1 MSDPFDVRSLFLSG
15 AGVIV
20 EAIADP
26 AVRQAWND
34 PSVLEDQLV
43 SGLAGHLA
51 RGGVWAVADYLHAGT
66 PDGPVDFTSAGEYF
80 ATFAAAAQPA
90 DHQAIRDRGAAVAAA
105 GRDALLVELR
115 ERLASLEPELGTLPG
130 DHPIAVV
137 GGSVMH
143 LDRYLETRIVEQA
156 VHLDD
161 LARSVG
167 RDPWRLPQDHVTL
180 AIAVGTDIALRR
192 HGPAATLRALYRRGC
207 AEPALPVL

>member
-1 MSDPFDVRSLFLSG
+1 MADRSDVRSLFLTG
-15 AGVIV
+15 AGAIV

-26 AVRQAWND
+26 AVGQSWND

-51 RGGVWAVADYLHAGT
+51 RGGVWVVSDYLHAGT
-66 PDGPVDFTSAGEYF
+66 PAGPVDFTSAGEYF
-80 ATFAAAAQPA
+80 ATFAAGAQPA

-105 GRDALLVELR
+105 GRDALLVDLR
-115 ERLASLEPELGTLPG
+115 ERLASLEAELGTLPR
-130 DHPIAVV
+130 DHLMAVV
-137 GGSVMH
+137 GGKVMH

-167 RDPWRLPQDHVTL
+167 RDPWPLPEDHVTL

-192 HGPAATLRALYRRGC
+192 HGPSATLRALYRRGC